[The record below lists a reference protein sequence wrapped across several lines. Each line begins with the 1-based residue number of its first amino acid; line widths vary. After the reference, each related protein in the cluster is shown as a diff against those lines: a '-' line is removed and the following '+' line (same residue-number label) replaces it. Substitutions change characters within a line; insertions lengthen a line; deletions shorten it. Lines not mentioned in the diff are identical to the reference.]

1 MTGKVWLVGAG
12 PGDRGLLTL
21 KGLEGLKAADVGVF
35 AALVGQEVLTL
46 IPQSAELVNV
56 GKRAGNHIM
65 PQERINRLL
74 LEKAQEGKKVV
85 RLKGGDPFLFGRG
98 GEELELL
105 SENGIP
111 YEVVPGITSALAV
124 PAYNGIPVTHRD
136 CASSVHI
143 ITGHRRKGKDYD
155 IDFEA
160 LVRTGGTLVFLM
172 GVSSLESIMK
182 GLLEAGMDPGTPAA
196 VLQSGTTAGQR
207 RVVSTVSGVKKDADR
222 AGIEAPAVIVVG
234 EVCALAKTLAWYEKL
249 PLAGRRI
256 LVTRPREHISELSAR
271 LRSLG
276 AEVMELPAIAT
287 EKISPNPELE
297 KYLRE
302 AFGGAKSERFAMAGS
317 AGFSQGGRAG
327 LSQGDSAG
335 FSQGDSAG
343 FSQGDSAG
351 FSHADE
357 EEIPGPCDWIVFTS
371 PTGVKIFM
379 DLFLAEYDPRDLWR
393 TRLAVIGKGSAG
405 ELEKYGLKPDFMPSV
420 YDGET
425 LGRELRERI
434 LEERG
439 KDRSDGKPGKMS
451 VEMHDKRSGQESG
464 RTDEHIFVEGSV
476 EMSGVATGSGP
487 DRVRILIPR
496 ARIGNRELISELKG
510 RSGESGTDGSGKN
523 ISIDIAD
530 IPTYDTV
537 YASGGAVDAA
547 SYVRSG
553 KIDYVVFTSSS
564 TVRGFSEA
572 MKGVDL
578 SGFLAVCIGKQTKAE
593 ADRRG
598 MKTRMSESATIESL
612 VLEVLAAAGRR

>member
-21 KGLEGLKAADVGVF
+21 KGLEVLKAADVVVF
-35 AALVGQEVLTL
+35 DALVGQEVLTL

-297 KYLRE
+297 KYLRD
-302 AFGGAKSERFAMAGS
+302 AFGGAKNERFALAGSERFSQGES
-317 AGFSQGGRAG
+317 AGFSQRGSER
-327 LSQGDSAG
+327 
-335 FSQGDSAG
+335 FSQGESRQ
-343 FSQGDSAG
+343 FSQRDSAG

-379 DLFLAEYDPRDLWR
+379 DFFLAEYDPRDLWR

-405 ELEKYGLKPDFMPSV
+405 ELEKYGLKPDFMPSI

-451 VEMHDKRSGQESG
+451 VEISGEA
-464 RTDEHIFVEGSV
+464 TD
-476 EMSGVATGSGP
+476 SGP

>member
-21 KGLEGLKAADVGVF
+21 KGLEVLKAADVVVF
-35 AALVGQEVLTL
+35 DALVGQEVLTL

-65 PQERINRLL
+65 PQELINRLI

-143 ITGHRRKGKDYD
+143 ITGHRRKGKDHD

-317 AGFSQGGRAG
+317 AGFSQGGSLRF
-327 LSQGDSAG
+327 SQGDRAG

-351 FSHADE
+351 FSQGERAGLSQGNSERFSHADE
-357 EEIPGPCDWIVFTS
+357 EEMPGPCDWIAFTS

-439 KDRSDGKPGKMS
+439 KDRSEGKPGKMS
-451 VEMHDKRSGQESG
+451 VEMSEA
-464 RTDEHIFVEGSV
+464 I
-476 EMSGVATGSGP
+476 TGSGP

-510 RSGESGTDGSGKN
+510 RSGESGSDGSGKN
-523 ISIDIAD
+523 ISMDIAD
-530 IPTYDTV
+530 IPTYDTI

-547 SYVRSG
+547 SYVRRG
-553 KIDYVVFTSSS
+553 EIDYVVFTSSS

-598 MKTRMSESATIESL
+598 MKTRMSESATIDSL

>member
-21 KGLEGLKAADVGVF
+21 KGLEVLKAADVVVF
-35 AALVGQEVLTL
+35 DALVGQEVLTL

-65 PQERINRLL
+65 PQELINRLI

-143 ITGHRRKGKDYD
+143 ITGHRRKGKDHD

-317 AGFSQGGRAG
+317 AGFSQG
-327 LSQGDSAG
+327 DSAG
-335 FSQGDSAG
+335 FSQGERAG
-343 FSQGDSAG
+343 LSQGNSER

-357 EEIPGPCDWIVFTS
+357 EEMPGPCDWIAFTS

-439 KDRSDGKPGKMS
+439 KDRSEGKPGKMS
-451 VEMHDKRSGQESG
+451 VEMSEA
-464 RTDEHIFVEGSV
+464 I
-476 EMSGVATGSGP
+476 TGSGP

-510 RSGESGTDGSGKN
+510 RSGESGSDGSGKN
-523 ISIDIAD
+523 ISMDIAD
-530 IPTYDTV
+530 IPTYDTI

-547 SYVRSG
+547 SYVRRG
-553 KIDYVVFTSSS
+553 EIDYVVFTSSS

-598 MKTRMSESATIESL
+598 MKTRMSESATIDSL